1 MLSTGVMVSLVFEVH
16 NTAGG
21 TVGNASP
28 QANWPRR
35 ISSQAMSSGRT

>member
-1 MLSTGVMVSLVFEVH
+1 MLGTGVVVSLVFEVH

-21 TVGNASP
+21 TVGNESP
-28 QANWPRR
+28 QADWPRR